1 MVYTIILSG
10 DSMKKGILIVLVLL
24 TVVSLTLGGMKVAKY
39 LDDKKKE
46 NHKDDIQEVIE
57 KIKEV
62 EAEIKEKK
70 KEEKKAEVKEVEKWQ
85 KNVDQ
90 IQSYL

>member
-1 MVYTIILSG
+1 
-10 DSMKKGILIVLVLL
+10 MKKVILIVLVLL

-70 KEEKKAEVKEVEKWQ
+70 EEVEKVKEEKKAEVKEVEKWQ

>member
-1 MVYTIILSG
+1 
-10 DSMKKGILIVLVLL
+10 MKKGILIVLVLL

-70 KEEKKAEVKEVEKWQ
+70 EEVEKLKEEKKAEVKEVEKWQ